1 MKTSLLIII
10 AATLLFVGCGIPED
24 SSPESIQTTFP
35 ENMNPQPDTPEGE
48 ESRTFLIYL
57 LDAESRLTP
66 VQRDLPVTELQI
78 TDLINELIDN
88 PTEAE
93 TNMSLSTAVPVSLS
107 LAGVILEEEIATIN
121 FQPGGLEIVE
131 GDQLTEALAQ
141 IVWTV
146 TETGDVKFIIIS
158 IDQEFKTWPT
168 PDGGDQNILTR
179 NQFISYAPETPDA
192 IPLG

>member
-78 TDLINELIDN
+78 TDLINELIAN

-146 TETGDVKFIIIS
+146 TETGDVNFIIIS

>member
-78 TDLINELIDN
+78 TDLINELIAN

-158 IDQEFKTWPT
+158 IDREFKTWPT

>member
-1 MKTSLLIII
+1 MKKSILIFII
-10 AATLLFVGCGIPED
+10 TMMLFMGCGIPED
-24 SSPESIQTTFP
+24 SSPESIQTVFP
-35 ENMNPQPDTPEGE
+35 ESTSTQSATPDSE
-48 ESRTFLIYL
+48 ESRTFPIYL

-66 VQRDLPVTELQI
+66 VLRDLPVSELRI
-78 TDLINELIDN
+78 TDLINELIAN

-107 LAGVILEEEIATIN
+107 LAGVTLEEEIATIN
-121 FQPGGLEIVE
+121 FEPGGLEIVE

-146 TETGDVKFIIIS
+146 TETGDVTFIIIS

-192 IPLG
+192 TPKE

>member
-1 MKTSLLIII
+1 MRTSLLIIV
-10 AATLLFVGCGIPED
+10 AATVLFMGCGIPED
-24 SSPESIQTTFP
+24 SSPESIQAMFP
-35 ENMNPQPDTPEGE
+35 ESTNTQPDAPESE

-78 TDLINELIDN
+78 TDLINELIAN

-93 TNMSLSTAVPVSLS
+93 TDMSLSTAVPVSLS
-107 LAGVILEEEIATIN
+107 LAGVTLEEEIATIN
-121 FQPGGLEIVE
+121 FEPGGLEIVE

-192 IPLG
+192 IPQG

>member
-78 TDLINELIDN
+78 TDLINELIAN

-146 TETGDVKFIIIS
+146 TETGDVSFIIIS